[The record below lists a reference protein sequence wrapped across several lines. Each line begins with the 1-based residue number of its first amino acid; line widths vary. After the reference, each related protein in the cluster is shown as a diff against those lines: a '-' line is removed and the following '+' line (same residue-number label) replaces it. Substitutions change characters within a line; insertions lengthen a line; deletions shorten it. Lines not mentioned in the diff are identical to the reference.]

1 MVYAGM
7 VFTAMETDY
16 FPRLSAVNQDVK
28 KRNIIINRQIEVSLL
43 LLSPML
49 VAFMVSLPLLLPLLY
64 SNKFIPVTDM
74 IRITIIAMYFRTIKL
89 PIAYLT
95 LARGNSKAYLFLEA
109 TYDVIVIIL
118 TVVGFTAFGLVG
130 AGYAITLT
138 CIIDV
143 CIILLFTYYK
153 YRYVISI
160 PVIKYFLIQFPI
172 GIAAMLTMFI
182 DNTAAYWIIGI
193 ILICTSTFISL
204 KILQGKTSLWN
215 KLMSK
220 FKSYN

>member
-1 MVYAGM
+1 M

-16 FPRLSAVNQDVK
+16 FPRQSAVNQDVK

-74 IRITIIAMYFRTIKL
+74 IRITIKAMYFRTIKL

-143 CIILLFTYYK
+143 CIILLITYYK
-153 YRYVISI
+153 
-160 PVIKYFLIQFPI
+160 IQ
-172 GIAAMLTMFI
+172 
-182 DNTAAYWIIGI
+182 
-193 ILICTSTFISL
+193 ICHLHTGY
-204 KILQGKTSLWN
+204 KILPYPVPHRHCRHAYNVHRQYRSILDYRNNSYLHKHFHFLKDTSRKDIIVEQANVKIQIL
-215 KLMSK
+215 
-220 FKSYN
+220 